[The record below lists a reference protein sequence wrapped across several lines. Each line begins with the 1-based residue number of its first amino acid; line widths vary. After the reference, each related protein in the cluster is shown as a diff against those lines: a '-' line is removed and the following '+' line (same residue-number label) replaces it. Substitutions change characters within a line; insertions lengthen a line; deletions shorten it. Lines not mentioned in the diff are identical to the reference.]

1 VEARVTPTQGITL
14 EVGALVRVRQR
25 YWLVEDV
32 QYGHDETEADLVK
45 LACVDDDAQGQALTV
60 LWQAELDG
68 QVLDENPWER
78 VGSRGFDESDVF
90 AAYLHTRRW
99 NSVTAT
105 DERLFQAPFRAGI
118 RIDAYQLDPLRK
130 ALALPRV
137 NLFIADDVG
146 LGKTI
151 EAGLI
156 ARELLLRRKITTI
169 VVVAPPSML
178 PQWRDELEAR
188 FGLSFVIMD
197 RDYLAAMRRERG
209 YSVNPWKTHSFF
221 LFSNRRLIDPA
232 YTAGLRDWL
241 GELRSQSLL
250 ILDEA
255 HHAAPSGGSRY
266 AIDSKITREVRDIA
280 KRFEHRLFLSATPH
294 NGHSNSFSALLEIL
308 DPNRFFRG
316 MPLKPGDLKDV
327 MVRRI
332 KDDVRELEG
341 GFPVRVP
348 EQIDIDKLPPTA
360 AELVLS
366 AKFDAYR
373 ALRETQ
379 LSGESRSKQAQARLV
394 LVSLQKRLL
403 SSIEAFSRTIRVHR
417 DAMRRA
423 ATRVAPEAAAADVG
437 LLLGPVGADD
447 ERASADPEALE
458 QQANAALAV
467 ATEATVGGS
476 ERGTG
481 LVTALAALDELVDL
495 ADQHRD
501 EDDAR
506 VRQIIHWIDEAQCP
520 GVRSRTPE
528 ARWNRRRVII
538 FTEWED
544 TRRYLERRL
553 SAAIERTDRADERIA
568 VYSGAT
574 SQQRR
579 EDLKDAF
586 NSDPDESPIRIL
598 IATDSAREGLNLQRQ
613 CYDLFH
619 FDLPWN
625 PSRIEQRNGRID
637 RKLQPSPVVY
647 CRYFY
652 YHQRPEDAVLRALV
666 RKTETIR
673 SELGALSEVLESRT
687 TDLLSKRGIA
697 RDEAAAQA
705 IAIEA
710 ISDKSRSNAAREDL
724 EEDAERDRRRTR
736 LRREIDEL
744 RTILE
749 RSERVAGVDAAKLR
763 QAIDVGLL
771 RECGKA
777 LVPDAPKDPE
787 HPELF
792 SVPTDTKVLGSDP
805 RWLPAIDMLRTRRK
819 DSEDIRRWR
828 REAVVRPV
836 SFSEPGAIGDR
847 AVQLHLEHRFV
858 KRVLSQFVS
867 RGLLE
872 HDLSRAC
879 LAIAPDAVPRVILI
893 GRLSVYGTGGS
904 RLHEELV
911 EVTARWIDPKD
922 RKDRG
927 LQPYGR
933 TAEQRTLDLLER
945 ALLLP
950 KALVPEPVLE
960 RLRASITRDVFEL
973 TPSLEERCAFELD
986 EARAKLRSRAT
997 IESESMVKLLEE
1009 QARRIREAQRKYD
1022 DPQQTLGFIED
1033 EARQLAANKRYWSE
1047 RLGQLVDVMVNEP
1060 QRIIESY
1067 DVKATRIE
1075 PVGIAY
1081 LWPASG

>member
-1 VEARVTPTQGITL
+1 MGAAPPQRATL

-32 QYGHDETEADLVK
+32 QYGRDETESDLVA
-45 LACVDDDAQGQALTV
+45 LACIDDDAQGQSLTV

-78 VGSRGFDESDVF
+78 VGSRGFDDSDVF

-99 NSVTAT
+99 NCVTAT
-105 DERLFQAPFRAGI
+105 DDRLLQAPFRAGI

-156 ARELLLRRKITTI
+156 ARELLLRRKVTTI

-197 RDYLAAMRRERG
+197 REYLADMRRERG
-209 YSVNPWKTHSFF
+209 YGVNPWKTHSFF
-221 LFSNRRLIDPA
+221 LFSNRRLIDPI

-266 AIDSKITREVRDIA
+266 AIDSKITREVRDLA

-316 MPLKPGDLKDV
+316 MPLKPGDLKDI

-332 KDDVRELEG
+332 KDDIRELEG

-348 EQIDIDKLPPTA
+348 EQVDIEDLPPTA
-360 AELVLS
+360 PELVLS

-373 ALRETQ
+373 VLREAQ
-379 LSGESRSKQAQARLV
+379 LANEPRTKQAEAHLV

-403 SSIEAFSRTIRVHR
+403 SSVEAFSRTIRVHR
-417 DAMRRA
+417 DAIRRG
-423 ATRVAPEAAAADVG
+423 ATRTVAPVAPADLG
-437 LLLGPVGADD
+437 LLLGAVSSDD
-447 ERASADPEALE
+447 DRAPADPEALE
-458 QQANAALAV
+458 QQAEAALAA

-481 LVTALAALDELVDL
+481 LAAALAVLDELVDL
-495 ADQHRD
+495 ASRHRD

-506 VRQIIHWIDEAQCP
+506 VSRIIDWIDEAQCP
-520 GVRSRTPE
+520 GVRRRTPG

-553 SAAIERTDRADERIA
+553 AASIEHTDRAEERIA

-574 SQQRR
+574 PQERR

-697 RDEAAAQA
+697 RDGAAAQA

-710 ISDKSRSNAAREDL
+710 ISDKSRSSAAREDL
-724 EEDAERDRRRTR
+724 EEDLERERRRTR

-749 RSERVAGVDAAKLR
+749 RSERIAGVDAAKLR
-763 QAIDVGLL
+763 QAIDIGLF

-777 LVPDAPKDPE
+777 LVPNASKDAE

-792 SVPTDTKVLGSDP
+792 SAPVDTKVLGSDP

-819 DSEDIRRWR
+819 NKEDVRRWR
-828 REAVVRPV
+828 REALIRPV

-858 KRVLSQFVS
+858 KRVLNQFAT

-879 LAIAPDAVPRVILI
+879 LSISPDAVPRVILI
-893 GRLSVYGTGGS
+893 GRLSVYGPGGS

-922 RKDRG
+922 RPEKG

-933 TAEQRTLDLLER
+933 TAEQRTLDLLEQ
-945 ALLLP
+945 ALLMP
-950 KALVPEPVLE
+950 KVPVLEPVLR
-960 RLRASITRDVFEL
+960 RLRSSIGRDIYEL
-973 TPSLEERCAFELD
+973 TPSLEQRCELALD
-986 EARAKLRSRAT
+986 EARTKLLARAT
-997 IESESMVKLLEE
+997 IESDSMVKLLEE
-1009 QARRIREAQRKYD
+1009 QGRRIRETQRKYEN
-1022 DPQQTLGFIED
+1022 PQQTLGFIDD
-1033 EARQLAANKRYWSE
+1033 ETRQLSLNRRYWSE
-1047 RLGQLVDVMVNEP
+1047 RLEQLAAVMVKEP
-1060 QRIIESY
+1060 QRILEAY

-1075 PVGIAY
+1075 SVGIAY
-1081 LWPASG
+1081 LWPVSG